1 MADNTSLTLFRGAA
15 SASNTTLYTAPANM
29 AVCVT
34 NIAITN
40 PNTGAVTAT
49 INLAG
54 VPLVSSLSVAA
65 ATTTFI
71 TPDQIIFNTE
81 AISASASTT
90 AVRLHIAGYEVY

>member
-15 SASNTTLYTAPANM
+15 TTTSTTVYTSPVNM

-40 PNTGAVTAT
+40 PNTSSANAT

-54 VPLVSSLSVAA
+54 VPLLSGIGISPN
-65 ATTTFI
+65 TTTFI

-81 AISASASTT
+81 SISASATTT
-90 AVRLHIAGYEVY
+90 AIRFHISGYEVY